1 MQKSIAGRPWLFR
14 FARPSLLDGSAQIF
28 SFGGTLRDDYYPSGD
43 GYEED
48 ILAMMSD
55 WISVGQDMQDA
66 IDEFRS
72 SVPGS

>member
-1 MQKSIAGRPWLFR
+1 MYE
-14 FARPSLLDGSAQIF
+14 
-28 SFGGTLRDDYYPSGD
+28 DYYPSGY

-48 ILAMMSD
+48 IAAMRSD
-55 WISVGQDMQDA
+55 WIAIGQDMQDA

>member
-1 MQKSIAGRPWLFR
+1 MYE
-14 FARPSLLDGSAQIF
+14 
-28 SFGGTLRDDYYPSGD
+28 DYYPSGD